1 MKNTTHVCI
10 YYLDDFLYDF
20 FLKKNEEEEKFEFL
34 KIPFFAKKTSKS
46 KSLCRHHHTYVG
58 ARSAPAWSES
68 QNSSIGGQF
77 VFRAFVFV
85 AVVVETRWC
94 WCCSLRGFLFAPVD
108 RRGKDTPVVREGI
121 RASAK
126 HHERS
131 SVASS
136 RVENR
141 PGEAEVRATQTSER
155 RWQETARRYRRRRR
169 RRERVR

>member
-1 MKNTTHVCI
+1 MTLFYFI
-10 YYLDDFLYDF
+10 YLDDFIWTTF
-20 FLKKNEEEEKFEFL
+20 FLKKNEEEKFEFL
-34 KIPFFAKKTSKS
+34 KIIPFPKKKTSKS
-46 KSLCRHHHTYVG
+46 KSLCRHHHTYDVG

>member
-1 MKNTTHVCI
+1 MK
-10 YYLDDFLYDF
+10 
-20 FLKKNEEEEKFEFL
+20 KKNEEEKKTEEEKFEFL
-34 KIPFFAKKTSKS
+34 KIPQFCEEEDVKIKIAF
-46 KSLCRHHHTYVG
+46 CRHHHTYVG

-141 PGEAEVRATQTSER
+141 PGEAEVRATQASER